1 MRKAF
6 PWTAAIALSLALCAC
21 GGPGKWAK
29 DGVTQEMAAAD
40 YADCRSQAQHAIQ
53 RDVNIDADIEASRAT
68 DRDRSQTRNTYN
80 ADDASANRQL
90 SGEMVS
96 GCMQSKGYAPTGP
109 QAEENQHLFGL
120 FNL

>member
-6 PWTAAIALSLALCAC
+6 SWTAVALSLLLCAC
-21 GGPGKWAK
+21 TGPGKWSK
-29 DGVTQEMAAAD
+29 DGVTPEAAAAD
-40 YADCRSQAQHAIQ
+40 YADCRAQAQNAIR

-68 DRDRSQTRNTYN
+68 DRDKSQTRSTYD
-80 ADDASANRQL
+80 ADDAHANRQL
-90 SGEMVS
+90 TSQMVS

-109 QAEENQHLFGL
+109 ETNESPHLLGL